1 VGTLR
6 AVFGQEF
13 LENGC
18 NLLQY
23 KEITRDQSA
32 KNGSKNGDYK
42 QETRFSKNYSCPR
55 KFRVLET
62 KFANYCRRYL
72 RVKVLL

>member
-13 LENGC
+13 SENDC

-23 KEITRDQSA
+23 KEITPDQSA
-32 KNGSKNGDYK
+32 KNSSKNGDYK
-42 QETRFSKNYSCPR
+42 QEMRFFENYSCPR
-55 KFRVLET
+55 IFGK
-62 KFANYCRRYL
+62 K
-72 RVKVLL
+72 